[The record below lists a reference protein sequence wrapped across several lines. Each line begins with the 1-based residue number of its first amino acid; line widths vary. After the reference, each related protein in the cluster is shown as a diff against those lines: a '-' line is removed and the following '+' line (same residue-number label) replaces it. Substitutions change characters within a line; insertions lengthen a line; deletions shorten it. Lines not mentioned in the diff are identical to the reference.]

1 MKEQIDKST
10 KTHIHKKSKNK
21 KRTTHKQQD
30 SLYLCSSITHRRKRF
45 MSIET
50 TASVLPPKGKPKW
63 LRVKLPTGKKYTE
76 LRGLVDKYK
85 LNTICTSGSCP
96 NMGECWGEG
105 TATFMILGNVCTRS
119 CGFCGVK
126 TGRPETVAWDEP
138 EKVARSIKIMKI
150 KHAVLTSVD
159 RDDLKDM
166 GSIIWAETVKAV
178 RRMNP
183 TTTLETLIPD
193 FQGIERHLDRIVEV
207 SPEVVSHNM
216 ETVRRLTREVRIQ
229 AKYDRSL
236 GVLKYLKDQGINRTK
251 SGIMLGL
258 GETEEEVIETLHDL
272 SAANVDV
279 VTIGQYLQPSKK
291 HLPVQ
296 RFVTPDEFDRY
307 RQIGLDLGFR
317 HVESGALVRSS
328 YKAHKHID

>member
-1 MKEQIDKST
+1 M
-10 KTHIHKKSKNK
+10 N
-21 KRTTHKQQD
+21 
-30 SLYLCSSITHRRKRF
+30 RKVA

-50 TASVLPPKGKPKW
+50 KASVLPPKGKPKW

-138 EKVARSIKIMKI
+138 EKVARSIKIMQI

-193 FQGIERHLDRIVEV
+193 FQGVERHIDRIVEV
-207 SPEVVSHNM
+207 APEVVSHNM

-258 GETEEEVIETLHDL
+258 GEQEDEVIQTLHDL
-272 SAANVDV
+272 SEANVDV

-296 RFVTPDEFDRY
+296 QFITPDQFDKY

>member
-1 MKEQIDKST
+1 
-10 KTHIHKKSKNK
+10 
-21 KRTTHKQQD
+21 
-30 SLYLCSSITHRRKRF
+30 

-50 TASVLPPKGKPKW
+50 KASVLPPKGKPKW

-138 EKVARSIKIMKI
+138 EKVARSIKIMQI

-193 FQGIERHLDRIVEV
+193 FQGVERHIDRIVEV
-207 SPEVVSHNM
+207 APEVVSHNM

-258 GETEEEVIETLHDL
+258 GEQEDEVIQTLHDL
-272 SAANVDV
+272 SEVNVDV

-296 RFVTPDEFDRY
+296 QFITPDQFNKY
-307 RQIGLDLGFR
+307 REIGLELGFR

-328 YKAHKHID
+328 YKAHKHIL

>member
-1 MKEQIDKST
+1 M
-10 KTHIHKKSKNK
+10 N
-21 KRTTHKQQD
+21 
-30 SLYLCSSITHRRKRF
+30 RKVA

-50 TASVLPPKGKPKW
+50 KASVLPPKGKPKW

-207 SPEVVSHNM
+207 APEVVSHNM

-258 GETEEEVIETLHDL
+258 GEKEEEVIQTLHDL
-272 SAANVDV
+272 SEANVDV